1 MQHCV
6 ELKRAGNQPSLP
18 LLGSF
23 CLNQLGLQMRVR
35 SRLVLKSGHFRSC
48 AMDGCATA
56 GQPVP
61 QPAVFRGD
69 A

>member
-23 CLNQLGLQMRVR
+23 CLNQLGLQMRVSGGKLCLGR
-35 SRLVLKSGHFRSC
+35 CGCVL
-48 AMDGCATA
+48 
-56 GQPVP
+56 
-61 QPAVFRGD
+61 
-69 A
+69 